1 MALLGGGVGGAGN
14 PLGGSFTGGSQ
25 SLEYIGNHCY
35 HYSGLWTS
43 LNEVVVTNFKTSN
56 SSYIVGIFQLNAQ
69 VDDDNPSVGGECTAN
84 IRMNGSSV
92 AILKASSD
100 SGTSGL
106 PGNNG
111 ATQEL
116 VIPPGTEIEITID
129 TDATETDR
137 FGSILFTGRV
147 YRDE

>member
-1 MALLGGGVGGAGN
+1 MAKKRIATFLG
-14 PLGGSFTGGSQ
+14 PQLGLSILGD
-25 SLEYIGNHCY
+25 HCY

-43 LNEVVVTNFKTSN
+43 LNEVVVTNFHSPNKN
-56 SSYIVGIFQLNAQ
+56 YIVGIFQLNAQ

-100 SGTSGL
+100 SSTGGL

-116 VIPPGTEIEITID
+116 VIPPGTIVEVTVD
-129 TDATETDR
+129 TDATELDR
-137 FGSILFTGRV
+137 FGSIVFTGRV
-147 YRDE
+147 YA